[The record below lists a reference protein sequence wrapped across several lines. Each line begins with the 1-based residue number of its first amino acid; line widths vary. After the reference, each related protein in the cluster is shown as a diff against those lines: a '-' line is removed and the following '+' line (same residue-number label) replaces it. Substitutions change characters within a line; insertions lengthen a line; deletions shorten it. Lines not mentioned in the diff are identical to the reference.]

1 MRKKNK
7 KNNLHFSSLQT
18 GSHSGGKG
26 TRRAWRT
33 EVEAVGR
40 RGESGGELRPAP
52 RGDWITGDD
61 KEDISTR
68 FF

>member
-1 MRKKNK
+1 M
-7 KNNLHFSSLQT
+7 
-18 GSHSGGKG
+18 GGGKG

-61 KEDISTR
+61 KEDISTWAN
-68 FF
+68 